1 MSDIVRIGGKL
12 ALAKLLTRA
21 LRVFGATGIPQRI
34 AIEVFTELL
43 SNAFKSAIQGE
54 DRKEYDFSE
63 SVLGVDLE
71 FPGSVLAL
79 PANCFG
85 VRFDSA
91 GSRVVRFGY
100 SSVPDLIQVGS
111 ASLGRS
117 DSSWLD
123 ETPLQL
129 GSQYVLVPGSGDAE
143 SVQID
148 KVYAYIE
155 VGSRVSVS
163 ALIRVAK

>member
-12 ALAKLLTRA
+12 PLAKLLTRA
-21 LRVFGATGIPQRI
+21 LKVFGATGIPQQI
-34 AIEVFTELL
+34 AIEIFVELL
-43 SNAFKSAIQGE
+43 SNAFKSAIQG
-54 DRKEYDFSE
+54 DGRKEYDFSE
-63 SVLGVDLE
+63 SVLGLDLE
-71 FPGSVLAL
+71 FPGNVLTL

-123 ETPLQL
+123 EVKLQL

-143 SVQID
+143 SIQVD
-148 KVYAYIE
+148 KIYAYVE
-155 VGSRVSVS
+155 VGSTVSAY
-163 ALIRVAK
+163 ALIRVEK